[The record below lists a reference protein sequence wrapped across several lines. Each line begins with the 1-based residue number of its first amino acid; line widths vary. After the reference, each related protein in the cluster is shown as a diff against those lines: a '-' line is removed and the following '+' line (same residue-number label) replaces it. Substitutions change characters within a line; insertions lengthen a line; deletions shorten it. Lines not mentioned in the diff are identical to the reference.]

1 MPNSSIDIFNQVILC
16 FTMKIFS
23 DVERMYGDLAINIRY
38 RPVEGDVEIGR
49 VHGCVSYNV
58 NLSVILY
65 GRSEIF

>member
-1 MPNSSIDIFNQVILC
+1 
-16 FTMKIFS
+16 
-23 DVERMYGDLAINIRY
+23 MYGDLAINIRY